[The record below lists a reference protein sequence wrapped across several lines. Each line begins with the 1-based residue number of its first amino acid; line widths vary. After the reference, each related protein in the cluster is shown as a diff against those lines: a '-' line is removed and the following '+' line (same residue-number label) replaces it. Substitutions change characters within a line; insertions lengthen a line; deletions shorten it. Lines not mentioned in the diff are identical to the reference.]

1 MTARITILVPRA
13 ESKQVTPWNVP
24 VVKDLRGKVVG
35 FVNNEGWRC
44 LPIIWGYLA
53 RLFADKYKVADT
65 FMTNV
70 PLIKAAPAESLDEVA
85 RRADVAIVALGN

>member
-13 ESKQVTPWNVP
+13 ESKQVTLGNVP
-24 VVKDLRGKVVG
+24 VINDLRGKVVG

-53 RLFADKYKVADT
+53 RLFADKYKVSDT
-65 FMTNV
+65 FMTAV
-70 PLIKAAPAESLDEVA
+70 PLIKGAPAESLDEVA
-85 RRADVAIVALGN
+85 RRADAAIVAFGN